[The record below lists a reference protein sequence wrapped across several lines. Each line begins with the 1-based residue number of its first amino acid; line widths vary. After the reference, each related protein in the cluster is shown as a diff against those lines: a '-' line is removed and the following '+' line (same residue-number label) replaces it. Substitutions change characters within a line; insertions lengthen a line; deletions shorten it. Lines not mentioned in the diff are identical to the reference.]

1 MSGKMNSKLSEAIAK
16 VRELPEAQQEAI
28 AELVLDFVEHAEDY
42 MNLSPEQLAELD
54 RRLDANDIASDEEV
68 QAFFARFKA

>member
-1 MSGKMNSKLSEAIAK
+1 MNSKLSEAIAK
-16 VRELPEAQQEAI
+16 VRELPDEQQEAI
-28 AELVLDFVEHAEDY
+28 AELVLDFVEHADEY

-54 RRLDANDIASDEEV
+54 RRLDGNDVASDEEV